1 LKNNGKFIGINNQSI
16 NEALEKTS
24 RQYLVG
30 NLKLPQLIQHI
41 DESDLEIGI
50 SYYKEENSYESAHWH
65 PVQKEF
71 QYVLSG
77 RTVYT
82 NVVTGEK
89 YEYKEGDFY
98 AIYPEICYDQVS
110 DAGTK
115 ILFIKT
121 PSVNDKVNWEE

>member
-1 LKNNGKFIGINNQSI
+1 MKNNGKFISINNQSI

-50 SYYKEENSYESAHWH
+50 SYYKEDNSYESAHWH

-82 NVVTGEK
+82 NAVTGEK

-98 AIYPEICYDQVS
+98 AIYPEICYKQVS

-121 PSVNDKVNWEE
+121 PSVDDKVDWEM

>member
-1 LKNNGKFIGINNQSI
+1 LKNNGKFISINKQSI

-50 SYYKEENSYESAHWH
+50 SYYKKDNSYESAHWH
-65 PVQKEF
+65 PFQKEF

-82 NVVTGEK
+82 NVITGEK

-98 AIYPEICYDQVS
+98 AIYPEICYEQVS

-121 PSVNDKVNWEE
+121 PSVNDKVDWEM